1 MFYVCYYVSVLL
13 LALLVEK
20 MKVIMRWMSDWMWG
34 HSYILICFSE
44 KNYTLW
50 FLSDF
55 YDSVFVSF

>member
-20 MKVIMRWMSDWMWG
+20 MKVIMRWMSDWLGG
-34 HSYILICFSE
+34 HSYIFICFSE
-44 KNYTLW
+44 KKYTLW
-50 FLSDF
+50 FFSDI